1 MVKKYALFF
10 MVLLPFLGHA
20 QFGNI
25 MKKTKDKVI
34 QRADQK
40 VDKGID
46 KKLDQLEGKEPATS
60 AAPASPAPATASAT
74 SIPAPEKE
82 TIKAYSKFDFVPG
95 ERILYAEDFSQDAI
109 GELPLTWNSS
119 GKGEVMTMENKQ
131 GKWLRAFQ
139 NNTYLTG
146 NKTKF
151 GENYTIEFDLLFYF
165 EPKVK
170 GYVLPGWS
178 FGLFSSGAND
188 ATGNTYLKERS
199 EFNST
204 EVRFGYGSYAL
215 AVVESRE
222 KRATSFQSD
231 KMTLGEVLPSFNK
244 VIHYSIQVQKTRLR
258 VWIDESKVFDIPRA
272 INTKDTMNQVFFK
285 MEGSN
290 YKEDEIGLFISNIK
304 IATGIPD
311 TRHKLIEE
319 GKFSTTG
326 ILFDVNAATIRPESN
341 GVLKQVA
348 DVLKANAGV
357 KIKITGH
364 TDSDGADATNL
375 ELSKKRA
382 EAVKN
387 ALVTDYGI
395 DGASL
400 QTDGKG
406 ETKPVGDNKTKEGK
420 AQNRRVE
427 FIKL

>member
-1 MVKKYALFF
+1 MVPDLSTFLFLNYNLIDIQVIAIIIVNSLFTYSLLTIHYPQTQHSPFNSFYPLPNSFISENMHPGFTNIFTFQMIVMLKKYALVFL
-10 MVLLPFLGHA
+10 VLLPFLGQA

-46 KKLDQLEGKEPATS
+46 KKLDQLEGKEPS
-60 AAPASPAPATASAT
+60 ASPAPASTTPSTASAST
-74 SIPAPEKE
+74 PQPEKE

-146 NKTKF
+146 NKTRF

-188 ATGNTYLKERS
+188 ATGNAYLKDRS
-199 EFNST
+199 EINST

-244 VIHYSIQVQKTRLR
+244 VIHY
-258 VWIDESKVFDIPRA
+258 
-272 INTKDTMNQVFFK
+272 
-285 MEGSN
+285 
-290 YKEDEIGLFISNIK
+290 
-304 IATGIPD
+304 
-311 TRHKLIEE
+311 
-319 GKFSTTG
+319 
-326 ILFDVNAATIRPESN
+326 
-341 GVLKQVA
+341 
-348 DVLKANAGV
+348 
-357 KIKITGH
+357 
-364 TDSDGADATNL
+364 
-375 ELSKKRA
+375 
-382 EAVKN
+382 
-387 ALVTDYGI
+387 
-395 DGASL
+395 
-400 QTDGKG
+400 
-406 ETKPVGDNKTKEGK
+406 
-420 AQNRRVE
+420 
-427 FIKL
+427 